1 MPEPRQI
8 TDLAEKAINRFR
20 QRQSKAAL
28 NNAIMLMAHDFS
40 MQEVADILRAH
51 ADQIE
56 EFG

>member
-8 TDLAEKAINRFR
+8 EQIAEPIIKQAR

-28 NNAIMLMAHDFS
+28 NNAIMLMAHDFT
-40 MQEVADILRAH
+40 MAEVVQILRAH

-56 EFG
+56 DYG